1 MNITKYIVI
10 LLIILIILINLV
22 NYNDNKK
29 EKYDGRIK
37 RIETIEDCADI
48 ASSIYD
54 VSAFAYNDI
63 SKKCYISKTPL
74 IRPPLQ
80 THPYHNDFKLDDK
93 ICNKT
98 NYIRGELDTF
108 NNDNMIDNRLYL
120 CYNNTINID
129 DNIDQI
135 YFEKNKKAQLLN
147 YRDLGNLST
156 ERHNFFNIDWAT
168 NRKELN
174 DIEIKY
180 DVKLEDNIEKKDII
194 DIVWKP
200 AIKEDIKEENVYDIY
215 TDKNNYNLFNINKMN
230 NKNIKNIKECK

>member
-1 MNITKYIVI
+1 MNLTKYIII
-10 LLIILIILINLV
+10 LLIILIILVNLIK
-22 NYNDNKK
+22 YNDEYKK
-29 EKYDGRIK
+29 ENYDGRIK

-54 VSAFAYNDI
+54 VTGFAYND
-63 SKKCYISKTPL
+63 KTKNCYISKKPL
-74 IRPPLQ
+74 TRPPLQ
-80 THPYHNDFKLDDK
+80 LHPYHNDFKLDDN

-98 NYIRGELDTF
+98 NYIRKELDTF
-108 NNDNMIDNRLYL
+108 NKENMIDNRLYL

-135 YFEKNKKAQLLN
+135 YFAKNKKAQLLN
-147 YRDLGNLST
+147 YRYLGNLPT

-180 DVKLEDNIEKKDII
+180 NVNSDGKEITDII
-194 DIVWKP
+194 WKP
-200 AIKEDIKEENVYDIY
+200 AVIDDIIEENVYDIY
-215 TDKNNYNLFNINKMN
+215 DDTNNYNLFNINKIN
-230 NKNIKNIKECK
+230 NKNIKNINKCTI